1 MMRVGTGWQYQH
13 VAKRASAT
21 STITPASSIEQLLE
35 LTNPQPPVR
44 VLDLISQFTDMIEN
58 GDMKSVNETT
68 IRETFLNPLLE
79 DLGWDPRNRR
89 GVAVQDRDVILEDS
103 LVIDG
108 ETKAPDYAF
117 VVNQT
122 RKFFVEA
129 KRPSVNIRQA
139 KSGAYQLRRYCW
151 SATLPFGLLTDFEEF
166 AIYDCRA
173 MPLPEDRSSV
183 ARIAYFT
190 YKDLPK
196 YWPLLASMFG
206 KAAVV
211 NGSLDEIAALSKEP
225 TNARPIDGAFLS
237 EISGWREALAEVL
250 AVQNPALDVVE
261 LNQAVQ
267 TLIDRIIFLRIAEAR
282 GLEPRD
288 ELKNIGTETPGV
300 YKRLTDLFLRAD
312 DRYNSGLFHLTAKP
326 EVSGDVDKLT
336 PSLEIP
342 DDILRRIITRLYF
355 PVPYEFSVL
364 PADLLGRIYEQ
375 FLGER
380 IVLGENRKT
389 TIELKP
395 EVRKSGGVYYTP
407 APIVDYIV
415 EKTVGPLLLN
425 RSPKELENVRVL
437 DPACG
442 SGSFLIAAYQY
453 LIDWHRDYYADK
465 PRLAK
470 QYLTVGTDGFLRLN
484 TAERKRI
491 LINNIFGV
499 DIDPQAVE
507 VSKLSLLLKVVEG
520 ENQMELAVGRILPD
534 LDANILCGNSL
545 IDVDFQ
551 MPFGLTEEE
560 RLQFNP
566 FSWTASWPHISK
578 TGGFDAII
586 GNPPYLNIDAV
597 WGRTDP
603 RVAYIKTHYGQVYQD
618 KTDILFYFLKK
629 ATELCKGE
637 IGFIV
642 SRSFL
647 EADKAQNLRGWLGS
661 NVRVR
666 EVLDFRQ
673 AIVFPKVGINTAIV
687 RLTHSRANKKSVFR
701 RWNGTSLPLV
711 YTAKT
716 LDEPARTKSVEI
728 SPAKLGRSAWNFGT
742 ADVERLLTKLDAA
755 GDPVGKLLHVGQGM
769 QTGRNSAFVLDVS
782 ASEYGPLHQSGFAYE
797 RLRNSDIGAYMLRH
811 SGVFLAFPNAANS
824 FESLPTLMQSSLRKH
839 EAELKE
845 RAAYIRGN
853 CEWWQYTW
861 PLHQKHLG
869 KQRIFCPYRATSN
882 RFGLDANGEYL
893 GITDTT
899 VLYDQGQS
907 EDILYVLGLLN
918 SDALTFRFR
927 FIGKLLGGGVLEYY
941 ENTVS
946 KLPIPRRS
954 PGDADHD
961 AIVELV
967 ERRIEATSDLTS
979 TKLHSEQELMR
990 AVIAAIDQHLN
1001 DAIYGLF
1008 DLTSDERELISS
1020 TLPAPADDA

>member
-1 MMRVGTGWQYQH
+1 M
-13 VAKRASAT
+13 AKRTNAT
-21 STITPASSIEQLLE
+21 SKTPSSLSPIEQLLA
-35 LTNPQPPVR
+35 LTSPQPPVR
-44 VLDLISQFTDMIEN
+44 VLDLISQFTDMVEN
-58 GDMKSVNETT
+58 GDIKSVNETT
-68 IRETFLNPLLE
+68 IRETYLNPLLE

-89 GVAVQDRDVILEDS
+89 GVSVQDRDVILEDA
-103 LVIDG
+103 LVING

-117 VVNQT
+117 IVEQT

-129 KRPSVNIRQA
+129 KRPSVNIQQA

-173 MPLPEDRSSV
+173 MPLLNDSSSV
-183 ARIAYFT
+183 ARVAYFT

-196 YWPLLASMFG
+196 YWPLLAGMFG
-206 KAAVV
+206 KAAVRD
-211 NGSLDEIAALSKEP
+211 GKLDEIAARSKEP
-225 TNARPIDGAFLS
+225 TNARPIDGAFLE
-237 EISGWREALAEVL
+237 EISTWRESLAEVL
-250 AVQNPALDVVE
+250 AFQNTALDVVE

-288 ELKNIGTETPGV
+288 ELKNVGRDEPGV
-300 YKRLTDLFLRAD
+300 YKRLTELFLRAD
-312 DRYNSGLFHLTAKP
+312 NRYNSGLFHLTVKS
-326 EVSGDVDKLT
+326 EVNGDIDSLT

-342 DDILRRIITRLYF
+342 DDVLRRIITRLYF

-380 IVLGENRKT
+380 IVLEANRQT

-415 EKTVGPLLLN
+415 AKTVGPLLVN
-425 RSPKELENVRVL
+425 RTPKDIENVRVL

-453 LIDWHRDYYADK
+453 LIDWHRNYYADK

-470 QYLTVGTDGFLRLN
+470 QFLTVGTDGFLRLN

-534 LDANILCGNSL
+534 LDANVLCGNTL

-551 MPFGLTEEE
+551 MPFGLTEQE

-566 FSWTASWPHISK
+566 FSWTASWPQIAK
-578 TGGFDAII
+578 AGGFDAII

-597 WGRTDP
+597 WGRTDL
-603 RVAYIKTHYGQVYQD
+603 RVAYIKTHYRSVYQD

-647 EADKAQNLRGWLGS
+647 EADKAKNLRGWLGS

-687 RLTHSRANKKSVFR
+687 RLTHSRATKSSVFR
-701 RWNGTSLPLV
+701 RWNTASLPLV
-711 YTAKT
+711 YSAKT
-716 LDEPARTKSVEI
+716 LDEPARTDSVEI
-728 SPAKLGRSAWNFGT
+728 APSKLGRNAWNFGNP
-742 ADVERLLTKLDAA
+742 DVELLLAKLDA
-755 GDPVGKLLHVGQGM
+755 GGEQVGKILHVGQGM

-782 ASEYGPLHQSGFAYE
+782 TSDYDRLHQSGLAYE
-797 RLRNSDIGAYMLRH
+797 RLRNSDISAYILRH
-811 SGVFLAFPNAANS
+811 SGVRLAFPNASES
-824 FESLPTLMQSSLRKH
+824 FAALPTVVQSSLREH
-839 EAELKE
+839 EADLKG

-869 KQRIFCPYRATSN
+869 KQRIFCPYRATTN
-882 RFGLDANGEYL
+882 RFGLDAAGEYL

-899 VLYDQGQS
+899 VLYDQDQP
-907 EDILYVLGLLN
+907 EDILYILGLLN
-918 SDALTFRFR
+918 SDVLTFRFR

-946 KLPIPRRS
+946 KLPIPRRR
-954 PGDADHD
+954 PGDPGHD
-961 AIVELV
+961 AIVEMV
-967 ERRIEATSDLTS
+967 ERRIEAASDLSS
-979 TKLHSEQELMR
+979 TKLHEEQVLMR
-990 AVIAAIDQHLN
+990 AVIMEIDEHLN
-1001 DAIYGLF
+1001 DAVADLF
-1008 DLTSDERELISS
+1008 NLSSVERDLVSS
-1020 TLPAPADDA
+1020 ALTAPADDA